1 MNPTSHAGDEIEGLL
16 QTHAPRDRF
25 DPARTAVSPTIRK
38 SILSHSAVEAIVLT
52 ADIRRSASILKES
65 IDIPQYAHML
75 DDFVGEF
82 RTVLSYHGGWFDKF
96 TGDGFICYWL
106 VENNFVELMDTV
118 LDFSCAVMD
127 NFRTYYYPTFVSNMR
142 NVPSGIGL
150 SIGVDAG
157 PCHLLPI
164 AGDLT
169 IVGSPIVGSVRMNGA
184 CEPYQ
189 LLLNAYP
196 GTRLVEGMRHQH
208 GRLSAN
214 LSYRLV
220 PRVIETK
227 EYPRGQES
235 YAVEFIKA
243 ER

>member
-1 MNPTSHAGDEIEGLL
+1 
-16 QTHAPRDRF
+16 
-25 DPARTAVSPTIRK
+25 
-38 SILSHSAVEAIVLT
+38 
-52 ADIRRSASILKES
+52 
-65 IDIPQYAHML
+65 
-75 DDFVGEF
+75 
-82 RTVLSYHGGWFDKF
+82 
-96 TGDGFICYWL
+96 
-106 VENNFVELMDTV
+106 
-118 LDFSCAVMD
+118 
-127 NFRTYYYPTFVSNMR
+127 
-142 NVPSGIGL
+142 
-150 SIGVDAG
+150 
-157 PCHLLPI
+157 
-164 AGDLT
+164 
-169 IVGSPIVGSVRMNGA
+169 MNGA